1 MVWYTVQS
9 TIRPDVISTTTS
21 KIYNYVRKN
30 IREVEVEDQSGGTRR
45 VFEYEEAKV
54 PKESWSM
61 YQDLEQA
68 KADID
73 YLSMLVEG

>member
-1 MVWYTVQS
+1 MEWYRAQS
-9 TIRPDVISTTTS
+9 TNRPDVIGTTTS
-21 KIYNYVRKN
+21 KVYNYVRRN
-30 IREVEVEDQSGGTRR
+30 IEQGTMEDPEGGTMV
-45 VFEYEEAKV
+45 VFNYEEAKV